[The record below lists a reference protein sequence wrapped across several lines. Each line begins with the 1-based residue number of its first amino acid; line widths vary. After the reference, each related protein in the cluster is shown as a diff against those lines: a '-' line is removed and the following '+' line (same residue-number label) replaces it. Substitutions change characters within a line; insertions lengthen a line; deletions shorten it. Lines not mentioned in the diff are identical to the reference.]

1 MNPDTPPTD
10 IVDLLRVFNY
20 PLELKAAD
28 EIERLREQLRLANI
42 DNFNTTAEVDR
53 LRRAAV
59 ELEEQNQKL
68 RVRIEELEGIID
80 WHIDMVVGDAWLCR
94 IEGKYDDIDRL
105 LGEAV
110 GKEIQAYE
118 IDNPHHEDSF
128 DPANPA
134 APAA

>member
-28 EIERLREQLRLANI
+28 EI
-42 DNFNTTAEVDR
+42 TT

-128 DPANPA
+128 DPAQPDQR
-134 APAA
+134 

>member
-1 MNPDTPPTD
+1 MNPDTPRTD
-10 IVDLLRVFNY
+10 LCALSNAMNHANPNVRRAVTT
-20 PLELKAAD
+20 AVD
-28 EIERLREQLRLANI
+28 EIEG
-42 DNFNTTAEVDR
+42 

-68 RVRIEELEGIID
+68 RARVEELEGIID

-105 LGEAV
+105 LAEAV

-118 IDNPHHEDSF
+118 IDNPHHEEPF